1 MTAPLSHAG
10 SWDDIDVPVLTDL
23 APETIHRSAQAASAN
38 SSSESTSSLVMDE
51 LPLLELDI
59 PLDFQLYS
67 AEDPARDVAPVPFDD
82 LPLLGDE
89 PQYLVESITPQ
100 VQTDVLTKTEAE
112 PFEVHFEPAPQ
123 ATETVVRPAAIPVG
137 GLSSIPLEALP
148 HGVLGG
154 GVAALDNTDMLASIE
169 KRLAAL
175 RAATGI
181 GPGGIELR
189 PSEPE
194 PEAVAPVVS
203 GVPEPEASV
212 SAEPLIETVV
222 TPNEMH
228 EPLSFVAAV
237 DSLELVPTV
246 GSEVAPAS
254 EVSEEAFDVS
264 ALPFEL
270 AEPELTAPAE
280 PTVSS
285 VEAVDDWAAA
295 PAVQQVLPVAE
306 IAVPGEPV
314 IAPLHLAPPVAA
326 SAAETAGK
334 SVAVVGESVLIE
346 SLYQMIMPRM
356 KAELSLWLQDAI
368 KMQNEQLLEGV
379 MRQLK
384 TDYDMMFGET
394 LRESLRQAVA
404 DVSRTSHK
412 EQG

>member
-10 SWDDIDVPVLTDL
+10 NWDDNDVPVLTDL
-23 APETIHRSAQAASAN
+23 APEAALNASRSASAN
-38 SSSESTSSLVMDE
+38 LSNESTSPLVMDE

-67 AEDPARDVAPVPFDD
+67 ADDPARDVTPMPFDD

-89 PQYLVESITPQ
+89 PQPLVGQFVSLVPSTP
-100 VQTDVLTKTEAE
+100 LPEAE
-112 PFEVHFEPAPQ
+112 SEPPFEAHFEPVSPV
-123 ATETVVRPAAIPVG
+123 TEAVPSSAVASIGGLGSIPV
-137 GLSSIPLEALP
+137 EALP

-154 GVAALDNTDMLASIE
+154 GLAALDNTDMLASIE

-189 PSEPE
+189 PAEPE
-194 PEAVAPVVS
+194 PAEPVVAELPEAEAYVPAESVDEEEVPSPQYEAVPFEDIAEPTEFVPVVDAEVAPVV
-203 GVPEPEASV
+203 V
-212 SAEPLIETVV
+212 ET
-222 TPNEMH
+222 
-228 EPLSFVAAV
+228 
-237 DSLELVPTV
+237 
-246 GSEVAPAS
+246 
-254 EVSEEAFDVS
+254 SEEAFDVNV
-264 ALPFEL
+264 LPFEPV
-270 AEPELTAPAE
+270 EPEPSAVVE
-280 PTVSS
+280 PV
-285 VEAVDDWAAA
+285 VESNDVVDDWAAA
-295 PAVQQVLPVAE
+295 PVEEQALPDFEPAAHV
-306 IAVPGEPV
+306 EPV
-314 IAPLHLAPPVAA
+314 VAPVQPAA
-326 SAAETAGK
+326 LPEVSSTETAGK

-404 DVSRTSHK
+404 DVSRISHK

>member
-10 SWDDIDVPVLTDL
+10 NWDDNDVPVLTDL
-23 APETIHRSAQAASAN
+23 APEAAPNASRSASAN
-38 SSSESTSSLVMDE
+38 LSNESTSPLVMDE

-67 AEDPARDVAPVPFDD
+67 ADDPARDVTPMPFDD

-89 PQYLVESITPQ
+89 PQPLVGQFVSPVPSAPQ
-100 VQTDVLTKTEAE
+100 PEAE
-112 PFEVHFEPAPQ
+112 SQPPFEVHFEPASPV
-123 ATETVVRPAAIPVG
+123 AEAVPSPAVASIGGLGSIPV
-137 GLSSIPLEALP
+137 EALP

-154 GVAALDNTDMLASIE
+154 GLAALDNTDMLASIE

-181 GPGGIELR
+181 GPGGVELR
-189 PSEPE
+189 PAEPEPAEPAVAELPE
-194 PEAVAPVVS
+194 PEAHVA
-203 GVPEPEASV
+203 
-212 SAEPLIETVV
+212 AEPVIEEAAPSPQYEAVPFDATVD
-222 TPNEMH
+222 P
-228 EPLSFVAAV
+228 
-237 DSLELVPTV
+237 LELVPVVET
-246 GSEVAPAS
+246 EVVPAI
-254 EVSEEAFDVS
+254 EVSEAAFDVS
-264 ALPFEL
+264 VLPFEPV
-270 AEPELTAPAE
+270 EPEQSAVIE
-280 PTVSS
+280 PVAASS
-285 VEAVDDWAAA
+285 DVVDDWAAA
-295 PAVQQVLPVAE
+295 PAVEPTLPDF
-306 IAVPGEPV
+306 EPAAHV
-314 IAPLHLAPPVAA
+314 EPVAA
-326 SAAETAGK
+326 PVQLAASPEASSTETAGK

-404 DVSRTSHK
+404 DVSRASHK